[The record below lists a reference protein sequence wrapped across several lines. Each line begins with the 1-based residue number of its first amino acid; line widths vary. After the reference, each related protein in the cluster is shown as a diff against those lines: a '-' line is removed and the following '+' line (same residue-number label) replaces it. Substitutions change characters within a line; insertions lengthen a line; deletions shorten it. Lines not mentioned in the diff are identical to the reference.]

1 VEPTSAVSDATPSS
15 GERVRGRVVLEPGQA
30 TPIPGWT
37 PAHPMPAILSM
48 PTAPPPSDAAP
59 SPVGNTGHRS
69 RGLRPRTIRGWLRAG
84 FGANLL
90 MLAAAGAVGV
100 AGLQTATTRAD
111 TALAELTEQ
120 HETVQQVGAAVLRE
134 IIVGS
139 RQAQTGDTSDLR
151 RYQLVM
157 EEADALR
164 RRAMAVHGL
173 SVAERAK
180 LEAVGRAQSAIEAR
194 LVMVRAYRALGR
206 PAPGETALVE
216 VMQGVASVDRDLTEL
231 SDAAAARGQA
241 RRAAMADAL
250 RTEELKLGAVL
261 IVALGVAGFFAVATS
276 GAVTRPLRAVGEELS
291 AIGAGDLRDAPERAG
306 LSESDAP
313 RDLRGWLEAERPAVE
328 YARLGAAVDR
338 ARERLGTLVRRVQE
352 ETDRVTGAAR
362 ELAQNAGSTA
372 LSTQH
377 VTGAV
382 LEISNGASVQLDALH
397 AASAAMEQLAEQGAA
412 IAEAAEASERAG
424 REIRGTATGTRAEIA
439 RAVDALLGAR
449 EGADD
454 SAREMAALREATA
467 VVDDFV
473 AVISEIASQTHLLAL
488 NASIEAARAGA
499 AGRGFAVVAQEV
511 RALSEQSAAA
521 ADEVTENVRRI
532 RERVASAASASE
544 AGAARLRDAE
554 LVAGGASR
562 ALARIEDSVLRVEA
576 ASERVTTLTFEN
588 RAAIEAAERSLTS
601 ARDAAASHAA
611 AAEEVAASTEETAA
625 AVEQVS
631 ATAEELSGGA
641 GALRALLKEFRT

>member
-1 VEPTSAVSDATPSS
+1 MDL
-15 GERVRGRVVLEPGQA
+15 RV
-30 TPIPGWT
+30 
-37 PAHPMPAILSM
+37 HN
-48 PTAPPPSDAAP
+48 D
-59 SPVGNTGHRS
+59 
-69 RGLRPRTIRGWLRAG
+69 
-84 FGANLL
+84 
-90 MLAAAGAVGV
+90 
-100 AGLQTATTRAD
+100 
-111 TALAELTEQ
+111 
-120 HETVQQVGAAVLRE
+120 TVQQVGAAVLRE
-134 IIVGS
+134 ILVGS
-139 RQAQTGDTSDLR
+139 RYAETGDPAYLR
-151 RYQLVM
+151 RYQQAM
-157 EEADALR
+157 DEADQLR

-173 SVAERAK
+173 STAERAQ
-180 LEAVGRAQSAIEAR
+180 LEAIGAKQSATEAR
-194 LVMVRAYRALGR
+194 LAMVRAYQALNR
-206 PAPGETALVE
+206 PQAAERVLAEAMEE
-216 VMQGVASVDRDLTEL
+216 VSRIGQDLAQLRT
-231 SDAAAARGQA
+231 AAAARGVE
-241 RRAAMADAL
+241 RESLMADAL
-250 RTEELKLGAVL
+250 RTEEVKLAALLAAALAVGA
-261 IVALGVAGFFAVATS
+261 FFAVATS
-276 GAVTRPLRAVGEELS
+276 AAVTRPLVALGEELS
-291 AIGAGDLRDAPERAG
+291 AMGAGDLREATQRAHETAG
-306 LSESDAP
+306 QSGSG
-313 RDLRGWLEAERPAVE
+313 RDLRTWVAEDRPAVE
-328 YARLGAAVDR
+328 YARLGFAVDR
-338 ARERLGTLVRRVQE
+338 ARERLRILLGRVQE

-362 ELAQNAGSTA
+362 ELAQNAGATA
-372 LSTQH
+372 VSTQH

-397 AASAAMEQLAEQGAA
+397 SASAAMEQLAEQGAA

-488 NASIEAARAGA
+488 NASIEAARAGS

-511 RALSEQSAAA
+511 RALAEQSAAA
-521 ADEVTENVRRI
+521 ADEVTDNVRRI
-532 RERVASAASASE
+532 RERVTSAVTASE

-562 ALARIEDSVLRVEA
+562 ALARIEDSVKRVEDA
-576 ASERVTTLTFEN
+576 AERVTALTFEN
-588 RAAIEAAERSLTS
+588 RAAIEAAEKALVS

-641 GALRALLKEFRT
+641 GALRGLLGEFRT